1 VEIGVVRTGN
11 AVTHVTWGFLA
22 QDSVEPV
29 VPDATVAAAEKL
41 CVAAGGTCVSDPV
54 LEPDA
59 GASEKAQ

>member
-1 VEIGVVRTGN
+1 VEVGVVRTGS

-29 VPDATVAAAEKL
+29 VTAATAAAAEKL
-41 CVAAGGTCVSDPV
+41 CAAAGGACVSDPV

-59 GASEKAQ
+59 GAPEKAP